1 VDCAGLERAVGRGP
15 GRRAVSRVLITGA
28 NGFVGSNL
36 CRWFRERGWEVDGL
50 VRGSSD
56 LHFLE
61 GLDVR
66 LITGDLRFSDRIDLP
81 AGTTHI
87 VHSAALVSDM
97 ASDGECDPNI
107 FDMTRSFVRRLR
119 ASGMP
124 LRRFVYISTALT
136 LGFDGLD
143 ISEERPGRS
152 AVFVPYVRHKI
163 RTENELRDQHASR
176 GFPAVILRPG
186 DVFGPN
192 DRVTCAKLLRSCER
206 GMPLVAGRGRWHF
219 GYCYVGNL
227 CQAAELALLTPGI
240 EGRAYTVTNGVLPTW
255 RDFFQ
260 ALQSGLGKRQRAY
273 VPVSLARALAGFSG
287 LVGALFPRFERRLN
301 YYRVR
306 RITSETTY
314 DISKT
319 IADLGYKP
327 DDDFERQFAEIVA
340 WYKKERAC
348 GWLA

>member
-1 VDCAGLERAVGRGP
+1 M
-15 GRRAVSRVLITGA
+15 SRILITGA

-36 CRWFRERGWEVDGL
+36 CRWFRGRGWEVDAL
-50 VRGSSD
+50 VRESSD
-56 LHFLE
+56 LHFLA
-61 GLDVR
+61 GLDVE
-66 LITGDLRFSDRIDLP
+66 IIKGDLRFSEKIDLP

-87 VHSAALVSDM
+87 VHSAALVSDT
-97 ASDGECDPNI
+97 ANDDDCSRNI
-107 FDMTRSFVRRLR
+107 FDMTRSFVRRIY
-119 ASGMP
+119 ASGVP

-136 LGFDGLD
+136 LGFDARD

-152 AVFVPYVRHKI
+152 AAFLPYVRHKI
-163 RTENELRDQHASR
+163 RTENELRDQQALR
-176 GFPAVILRPG
+176 GFPVVILRPG
-186 DVFGPN
+186 DVYGPN
-192 DRVTCAKLLRSCER
+192 DRVTCAKVLLNFER
-206 GMPLVAGRGRWHF
+206 GMPLIAGDGHWRF

-227 CQAAELALLTPGI
+227 CQAAELALVTPGI

-255 RDFFQ
+255 KDLFL
-260 ALQSGLGKRQRAY
+260 ALQRGLGKSKKIR
-273 VPVSLARALAGFSG
+273 VPVLVARALAGASG
-287 LVGALFPRFERRLN
+287 VLEAVLPRFERKLN

-306 RITSETTY
+306 RVSSETTY

-319 IADLGYKP
+319 IADLGYAP